1 MRNSNFMN
9 GNKRRKWVYGA
20 VAFAVAAATLS
31 GASANEVESKGD
43 CVEST
48 ASKEH
53 DTVSLRYEPQVENTT
68 VQTKT
73 TSREATSMATS
84 TTTSITTSTTSTTSE
99 ATTTVGTE
107 TTESSQE
114 IPTEDSQETTTEQA
128 QEVYVDV
135 SPVAYDIQY
144 VEESSGTVYEVPNWD
159 VCCHSDV
166 KTYMGYQ
173 AVTLVASSQYQLLN
187 SSYAFTDEHG
197 LRMYD
202 DGTGARYCVAVG
214 SYYTTTI
221 GQKFDLVME
230 DGHYV
235 PCILGDAKADV
246 HTNWSNQYGTANGD
260 VVEFIIDNNVYYQVC
275 DMSGTVNWVE
285 GLSGKVQSIILY

>member
-1 MRNSNFMN
+1 MRNSNFMSD
-9 GNKRRKWVYGA
+9 NKKRKWVYGA
-20 VAFAVAAATLS
+20 IAFAVAATTLS
-31 GASANEVESKGD
+31 GASANEVESRGD
-43 CVEST
+43 YVEST
-48 ASKEH
+48 TPKEH
-53 DTVSLRYEPQVENTT
+53 EAIPLRYEPQVESTT
-68 VQTKT
+68 AQTTT
-73 TSREATSMATS
+73 TSRETTTKATS
-84 TTTSITTSTTSTTSE
+84 TTTSIATSTTSE
-99 ATTTVGTE
+99 TTTTVSTE
-107 TTESSQE
+107 TTEA
-114 IPTEDSQETTTEQA
+114 SQETTTEQA
-128 QEVYVDV
+128 QEVYEDV
-135 SPVAYDIQY
+135 EPVAYDIQY
-144 VEESSGTVYEVPNWD
+144 VEDTGGIICEVPNWD
-159 VCCHSDV
+159 AYCHSEV